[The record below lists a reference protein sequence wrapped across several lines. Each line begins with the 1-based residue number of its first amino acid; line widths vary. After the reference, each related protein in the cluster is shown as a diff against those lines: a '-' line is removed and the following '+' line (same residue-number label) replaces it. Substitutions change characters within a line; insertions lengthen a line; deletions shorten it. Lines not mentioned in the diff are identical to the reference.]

1 MPSLFSKISDF
12 AKSKQGRELA
22 DKAVAAAKD
31 PKTRKQIEDAG
42 RKLMS
47 SRGKKPG
54 PGPGPG
60 TGH

>member
-1 MPSLFSKISDF
+1 MPSLFSKISEF

-54 PGPGPG
+54 S
-60 TGH
+60 GH

>member
-1 MPSLFSKISDF
+1 MPSLFSKLTHF
-12 AKSKQGRELA
+12 AQSKQARDLA

-54 PGPGPG
+54 S
-60 TGH
+60 GH